1 MNDRWDGRR
10 TGSIAI
16 TPVDDR
22 MNMLDKFADD
32 ALMSCHGVAPLS
44 RFATCDHKHHSERK
58 DTSGN
63 ADMTLQMA
71 KAMAKIALQVK
82 RHFET
87 PRRLE
92 CSNS

>member
-1 MNDRWDGRR
+1 
-10 TGSIAI
+10 
-16 TPVDDR
+16 
-22 MNMLDKFADD
+22 MNMPDKFADD
-32 ALMSCHGVAPLS
+32 ALMSCPGVAPLS

-58 DTSGN
+58 DASGN

-92 CSNS
+92 PLNS